1 MQSHAAGGQTA
12 HAAAGAGLVQ
22 PQVEAAAPGSTQPA
36 LFSSQPNRQC
46 CCKSDK
52 QAAVFE
58 AMADSRAQQGEVVVG
73 VDVVEREDEVH
84 QRLAAAAMMQG
95 QAEQFYVHGRRTS
108 RRGRGTPASCGCYED
123 AGASRAS
130 SQSASGACNH
140 WVHDKT
146 GQPCSCMQLMHIA
159 PGAMLLAAAQPCASG
174 IYRYRPLPNRRLLS
188 RLPVPSWHPWPH
200 LLCSWSG
207 PTGDLEREEGEAE
220 PATTSS
226 SSDRLSF
233 LSSPASL
240 PAGGCWRG
248 RWVHGRSGAGRGAGS
263 RAVEEGT
270 ARGGAGEGQ
279 ARVGVELPPRRPC
292 SQE

>member
-1 MQSHAAGGQTA
+1 MPLGGSSRVQEAPSASEQPRHRCGLAKWQTRAAARRRSLVWLFGKAQTA
-12 HAAAGAGLVQ
+12 AAM
-22 PQVEAAAPGSTQPA
+22 
-36 LFSSQPNRQC
+36 QC
-46 CCKSDK
+46 T
-52 QAAVFE
+52 
-58 AMADSRAQQGEVVVG
+58 ADCEKRLRAQQREVVVW